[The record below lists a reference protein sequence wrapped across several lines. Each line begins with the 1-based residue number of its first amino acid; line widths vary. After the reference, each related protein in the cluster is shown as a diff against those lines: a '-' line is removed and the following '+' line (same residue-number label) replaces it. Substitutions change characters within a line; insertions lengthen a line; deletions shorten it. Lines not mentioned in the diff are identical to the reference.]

1 MAFRP
6 EEVPLPPDDYVKPPA
21 EVPLLSAKALAPYE
35 WPERVKIV
43 ALCFASFVLCNC
55 DRINIS
61 VAILPMAST
70 FGWSQSTV
78 GIIQSSFFWGY
89 VTTQIPG
96 GYLSDRYGGRQV
108 LAFGVVAWSLM
119 TVLTPAAASTSLPM
133 LLAARALLGVGE
145 GVAMPAMNQVLSR
158 WVPRGER
165 SKSLSLVYSGMY
177 LGSTIGLLSCPIL
190 IANFGWQSVFYCFGA
205 AGGLWWFA
213 WNSFTAGSPQTSS
226 TISESERQY
235 IEEATAPVR
244 PRPLESIPWKMLLS
258 EKATWAIIV
267 AHFCCTWGLYRAPYL
282 DVAFFCL
289 DSTSIK
295 FQFCRVHGAAA
306 NMLLPVGLFVCFLDF
321 GSPIFV
327 LYDRILCPPDVVTY
341 VFQHGARFR
350 SSGISFCERSSMGG
364 NVFVC
369 KRWWSYCRSLDFTRL
384 EHDHC
389 PEAHADDWF
398 SGACN
403 VPRSCVGND

>member
-1 MAFRP
+1 LHQAISLDSFSNFKFNLVGLAKSNISVPQAKRLIEAGPMIPSTPVSCFVPSSYGVRQASVFSAGHLHAFCRNRVGHGLAPRTGRKGARMAFRP

-21 EVPLLSAKALAPYE
+21 EVPLLSTKGLAPYE
-35 WPERVKIV
+35 WPERVRIV

-119 TVLTPAAASTSLPM
+119 TVLTPAAASTSLPV

-213 WNSFTAGSPQTSS
+213 WNSLTAGSPQSS
-226 TISESERQY
+226 TTISESERQY
-235 IEEATAPVR
+235 IEVNTAPVR

-267 AHFCCTWGLYRAPYL
+267 AHFCCTWGSYRTQKRVKIWISSSSPL
-282 DVAFFCL
+282 TFNVA
-289 DSTSIK
+289 
-295 FQFCRVHGAAA
+295 
-306 NMLLPVGLFVCFLDF
+306 
-321 GSPIFV
+321 
-327 LYDRILCPPDVVTY
+327 
-341 VFQHGARFR
+341 
-350 SSGISFCERSSMGG
+350 ISF
-364 NVFVC
+364 
-369 KRWWSYCRSLDFTRL
+369 
-384 EHDHC
+384 
-389 PEAHADDWF
+389 
-398 SGACN
+398 
-403 VPRSCVGND
+403 